1 MNYLYNFEAFNESKL
16 KNLAAGGLLLTSLLG
31 NPNAT
36 AKSGEDEEP
45 MEMVSR
51 KSKAELSIIDKADYT
66 ALVTDLE
73 KKNYSI
79 YGYKPEF
86 DSHRFLF
93 STCTSPKFK
102 YAMNT
107 ALKESE
113 AKLNT
118 LDEEKGLQVIYYI
131 HLQNTWQVIIITELV
146 SEEEEGRLYDRETG
160 TFRGL

>member
-1 MNYLYNFEAFNESKL
+1 
-16 KNLAAGGLLLTSLLG
+16 
-31 NPNAT
+31 
-36 AKSGEDEEP
+36 

-131 HLQNTWQVIIITELV
+131 HLQNTWQVIVITELV